1 MHEIATTSG
10 WLIVRAT
17 IAYVFL
23 YAAWM
28 NTRDSAS
35 RTWTIGQT
43 ELILGFVP
51 VANRH
56 RVAVLGA
63 VAGMVMLYGGGI
75 SILFG
80 IEGRIGAIVLILFSA
95 MGMQVHRVNRAQA
108 LPLANEIASTAP
120 SVKDKA
126 LTLGWSA
133 YGAHVAAG
141 LKNISL
147 IGINALFVLD
157 ADMSSA
163 GPWTQPWIVSDLTG
177 NWFR

>member
-10 WLIVRAT
+10 WLIARAT
-17 IAYVFL
+17 VAYVFL

-51 VANRH
+51 EASRH

-63 VAGMVMLYGGGI
+63 VAGMVMMYGGGI

-80 IEGRIGAIVLILFSA
+80 IEGRIGAIALIVFSA
-95 MGMQVHRVNRAQA
+95 VGMQIHRVNRAQA
-108 LPLANEIASTAP
+108 LPLANEIGAMAP
-120 SVKDKA
+120 TVKDQA

-147 IGINALFVLD
+147 MGINALFVLD
-157 ADMSSA
+157 ADMASA
-163 GPWTQPWIVSDLTG
+163 GPWARPWIVSDLAG